1 MKIYDNGIYRDMTP
15 EEIASLKTEEATEQ
29 KPTVE
34 ERLEALEM
42 ALIEQLLGGLNNA

>member
-1 MKIYDNGIYRDMTP
+1 MKICENGVVRDMTP

-34 ERLEALEM
+34 ERLEAIEL
-42 ALIEQLLGGLNNA
+42 ALLEQLLGGLNNV